1 MLDIEPS
8 ELYTPTGN
16 VDNQTK
22 IFNAA
27 TALQTTMS
35 GVKSPAN
42 DPSNAF
48 NDPNADLI
56 ELVRT
61 IPASAFFVDMLTS
74 AVGNGEILRE
84 IRIPRPSG
92 SFGQAYLKN
101 PQPAS
106 GFALVGVAVHLVAD
120 GQGGDSGLEPAGRA
134 DDATLVC
141 RCEEVPASEIR
152 HAARIGAIGLTQAKA
167 YTRCGM
173 GPCQGRLCGPTVAAL
188 VAAERGMREDSVPPY
203 RPRAPYK
210 PITLGALASLARADV
225 SLHTAVSGTERTT
238 SLDNV

>member
-1 MLDIEPS
+1 MGSGPAL
-8 ELYTPTGN
+8 L
-16 VDNQTK
+16 
-22 IFNAA
+22 AA
-27 TALQTTMS
+27 ASRWMGETT
-35 GVKSPAN
+35 VA
-42 DPSNAF
+42 
-48 NDPNADLI
+48 
-56 ELVRT
+56 
-61 IPASAFFVDMLTS
+61 
-74 AVGNGEILRE
+74 
-84 IRIPRPSG
+84 
-92 SFGQAYLKN
+92 
-101 PQPAS
+101 
-106 GFALVGVAVHLVAD
+106 GVAVAGDGGGIRGAAAAEHWGRLAALGALGRLSAIDASRRDRESATAQAALRRLDGARRFLDALYRPAD
-120 GQGGDSGLEPAGRA
+120 AQRIPA